1 MLIRGSNSF
10 GYWYILISDVIMR
23 LTCWTWCQNVLTVNS
38 WTPYKNEIKK
48 LTKIRMLLGS
58 AYDENDNQLSIIYEA
73 SWFITVQYFTQPSKT
88 FYLRT
93 KRYDNRDDFDF
104 PIVNFPLVWSNVQA
118 ASAFGV
124 YISQVIRYSRVC
136 GSFQDFLER
145 FAANKEATEPTVTS
159 C

>member
-1 MLIRGSNSF
+1 
-10 GYWYILISDVIMR
+10 
-23 LTCWTWCQNVLTVNS
+23 
-38 WTPYKNEIKK
+38 
-48 LTKIRMLLGS
+48 MLLGS

-93 KRYDNRDDFDF
+93 KSYDKRDDFDF
-104 PIVNFPLVWSNVQA
+104 PIVNFPLIWSNIQA

-124 YISQVIRYSRVC
+124 YLSQVIRYSRVC